1 MRIKYQEN
9 LYIYYICIS
18 LGYICVFI
26 LTTHI
31 YVYSETFMKE
41 REKEKNNWLVQK
53 KAKRKLNNLGKRG
66 TRLKVKWADFRGLG
80 VRIWVLGAFA
90 SVWVC
95 GNSENQKRELRFPR
109 TEGRHS
115 HLIPEH
121 APKKKNWVKNSA
133 YIPDLIYSACMCCLY
148 YCLHFFCFVHF
159 WGLLPNSTRPS
170 RNETIRNE
178 NFHWRNCIWPFG
190 AVHFYF

>member
-95 GNSENQKRELRFPR
+95 GNSENRKRELRFPR

-121 APKKKNWVKNSA
+121 APKKKIESKIPLIYLTWYIAPVCVA
-133 YIPDLIYSACMCCLY
+133 YIIVFF
-148 YCLHFFCFVHF
+148 FFCFVHF

-170 RNETIRNE
+170 RNETILNE